1 MIMKLQFAALL
12 VALLVFALSA
22 MGCKDK
28 EQSELNTDINVEV
41 NISDLEIQAVF
52 TRLNAFRLSDEA
64 NYLDKDNSTVI
75 SLVGQLK
82 ALELDADL
90 CMAAQVRSNELLKKW
105 SHTRPDG
112 RDAVTVL
119 ADLGIAY
126 TAWGEN
132 IAAGNKSGEKTFVQW
147 KEDNKD
153 YSGQGHRRNM
163 LGKQFTKVGLAY
175 SHDANSQYK
184 YYWTMILAK

>member
-1 MIMKLQFAALL
+1 MKLRVFLLIATLAAALI
-12 VALLVFALSA
+12 A
-22 MGCKDK
+22 GCSKDK
-28 EQSELNTDINVEV
+28 DSDTINPLEVVANTDAEV
-41 NISDLEIQAVF
+41 VAVF
-52 TRLNAFRLSDEA
+52 NLLNEFRLGTEA
-64 NYLDKDNSTVI
+64 HHLNEDGTTKN
-75 SLVGQLK
+75 LVGKLQK
-82 ALELDADL
+82 LELDTAL
-90 CMAAQVRSNELLKKW
+90 CRAAQVRSNELLKKF
-105 SHTRPDG
+105 SHTRPNG
-112 RDAVTVL
+112 GEAVTVL

-132 IAAGNKSGEKTFVQW
+132 IAAGNKSGEKTFLQW

-175 SHDANSQYK
+175 SYDANTEYK